1 MGEMH
6 RGVGSTA
13 KSAVDRSHVA
23 AINRVMTP
31 STDEVQEAY
40 AIIEAF
46 EAARAAGKDRAR
58 RGDLLIEVPSYL
70 SAKRLVARA
79 AELGVKAA

>member
-46 EAARAAGKDRAR
+46 EAARATGKDRAR

-70 SAKRLVARA
+70 SAKRLVVRA
-79 AELGVKAA
+79 AEPGVKAG

>member
-31 STDEVQEAY
+31 STDEVCE
-40 AIIEAF
+40 
-46 EAARAAGKDRAR
+46 R
-58 RGDLLIEVPSYL
+58 RMPSLRL
-70 SAKRLVARA
+70 SKRLEQPVKTAHGA
-79 AELGVKAA
+79 AIC